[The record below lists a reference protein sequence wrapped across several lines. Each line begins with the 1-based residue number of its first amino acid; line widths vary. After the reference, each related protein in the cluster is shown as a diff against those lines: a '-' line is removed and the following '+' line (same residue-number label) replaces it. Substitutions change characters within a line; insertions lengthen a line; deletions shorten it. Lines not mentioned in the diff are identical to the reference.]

1 MEYVKCYFTRTIYTM
16 DKYSVI
22 IPTLWKSNRTHKLL
36 FDLIKC
42 EFVDEIILI
51 DNAGKFFEHFE
62 ALDKVKLV
70 QVEENIYV
78 NPAWNKGIELA
89 KNDLVAL
96 INDDINFDTNIFG
109 VIDVNVLDTFGII
122 GMGEGNYKD
131 QIDDNKGPY
140 LDIWKPGVNDW
151 GWGCFIMLN
160 KKNWIEIPD
169 NIKIWYGDNFIKD
182 VNPITKSSLRN
193 FKVET
198 EMSTTSD
205 GDEWNDRKK
214 EDHINFINY
223 LRNGKTTN

>member
-1 MEYVKCYFTRTIYTM
+1 MSTT
-16 DKYSVI
+16 KYSII
-22 IPTLWKSNRTHKLL
+22 IPTLWKSKRIHKLL
-36 FDLIKC
+36 SDLIKC

-51 DNAGKFFEHFE
+51 DNAGKFFEYYE
-62 ALDKVKLV
+62 ALDKVKLI

-78 NPAWNKGIELA
+78 NPAWNLGIELA
-89 KNDLVAL
+89 KNECIAL
-96 INDDINFDTNIFG
+96 CNDDINFNPNIFG
-109 VIDVNVLDTFGII
+109 VIDESILTYVGII

-131 QIDDNKGPY
+131 EIDKEKGSY
-140 LDIWKPGVNDW
+140 IDIWEPGVNDW
-151 GWGCFIMLN
+151 GWGCLILL
-160 KKNWIEIPD
+160 KKSHWLPIP
-169 NIKIWYGDNFIKD
+169 NEIKIWYGDNIIKD
-182 VNPITKSSLRN
+182 VNSVSKGVLRN

>member
-1 MEYVKCYFTRTIYTM
+1 MKRP
-16 DKYSVI
+16 KYSVI
-22 IPTLWKSNRTHKLL
+22 IPTLWKSNRIGKLL

-51 DNAGKFFEHFE
+51 DNGGKFFEYYE

-78 NPAWNKGIELA
+78 NPAWNLGIKLA
-89 KNDLVAL
+89 KNNSIAL
-96 INDDINFDTNIFG
+96 LNDDINFDPNIFG
-109 VIDVNVLDTFGII
+109 LIGEDVLSTFGII
-122 GMGEGNYKD
+122 GMGEGNYKEV
-131 QIDDNKGPY
+131 IDEERGPY
-140 LDIWKPGVNDW
+140 LDVWKPGINDW

-160 KKNWIEIPD
+160 KKHWINIPE

-182 VNPITKSSLRN
+182 RNPAPKGILRN
-193 FKVET
+193 FKIET

-205 GDEWNDRKK
+205 EKGWDAVKK
-214 EDHINFINY
+214 QDYEYFINY

>member
-1 MEYVKCYFTRTIYTM
+1 ME
-16 DKYSVI
+16 KYSII
-22 IPTLWKSNRTHKLL
+22 IPTLWKSNRIHELL
-36 FDLIKC
+36 RDLIGS

-51 DNAGKFFEHFE
+51 DNAGKYFEYYE

-78 NPAWNKGIELA
+78 NPAWNLGIKIA
-89 KNDLVAL
+89 KNDCITLL
-96 INDDINFDTNIFG
+96 NDDINFDPNIFG
-109 VIDVNVLDTFGII
+109 IIDKNVLDAFGII
-122 GMGEGNYKD
+122 GMGEGNYKTP
-131 QIDDNKGPY
+131 IDKERGPY

-160 KKNWIEIPD
+160 KKDWIDIPD

-182 VNPITKSSLRN
+182 VNPAPKSSLRN
-193 FKVET
+193 FRVET

>member
-1 MEYVKCYFTRTIYTM
+1 MSTT
-16 DKYSVI
+16 KYSII
-22 IPTLWKSNRTHKLL
+22 IPTLWKSNRIHKLL
-36 FDLIKC
+36 RDLIKC
-42 EFVDEIILI
+42 QFVDEIILI
-51 DNAGKFFEHFE
+51 DNAGKFFEYYE

-70 QVEENIYV
+70 QAKENIYV
-78 NPAWNKGIELA
+78 NPAWNLGIELA
-89 KNDLVAL
+89 KNDLIAL
-96 INDDINFDTNIFG
+96 VNDDINFNPNIFG
-109 VIDVNVLDTFGII
+109 VIDESILSYVGII

-131 QIDDNKGPY
+131 EIDKEKGSY
-140 LDIWKPGVNDW
+140 IDIWEPGVNDW

-160 KKNWIEIPD
+160 KKNWIDIPD

-182 VNPITKSSLRN
+182 VNPAPKSVLRN